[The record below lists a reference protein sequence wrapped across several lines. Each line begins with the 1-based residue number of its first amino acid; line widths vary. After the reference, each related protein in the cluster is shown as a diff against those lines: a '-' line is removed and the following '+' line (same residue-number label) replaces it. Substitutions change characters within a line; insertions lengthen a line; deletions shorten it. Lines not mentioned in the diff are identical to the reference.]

1 MTKEG
6 NKRRGKGARGLVSLI
21 LSLLLLLQ
29 GFVGSTPVYADP
41 GSKVFTFDIANGL
54 ESFSDPTHAQWTEG
68 GYTLDFSVTG
78 SSTQML
84 GSYEFD
90 DRESWTVLNEVEKGP
105 IVLTVSIPGKVFDLK
120 SFDLWNELSDED
132 AEYTISTNKGGSD
145 SGGIALDNGAPTL
158 KQLNFSGADFTG
170 ISSFTLTYTGM
181 EYAIGYSIDNLD
193 LHNITDLTTDPLS
206 NDAGLSSV
214 LGQIITAGGEAGTS
228 GEPKTAAI
236 TVTNTTTTVA
246 AINIVKHD
254 AGAIVTFY
262 GTDSTFATEA
272 TGSVNLTAGATTDI
286 YIKVE
291 AADETTLY
299 YKVTITRDA
308 AAQTPQPPT
317 VTGGAEYIDVTNVEA
332 GAELKLYIVGGQL
345 ASTTYRD
352 MGNGTYRFEDVLPH
366 SSWYYVTKSVGGQES
381 LSSFVNPT
389 FRIPVATKGVESV
402 DVTNVS
408 SNATIRLYKVVE
420 GTDPDILISENP
432 TSVGNGTYRFENITP
447 DSAGFYVTQYANTIE
462 SANCPFFG
470 VDLRTPSI
478 SGGNGQIT
486 VSNIFP
492 GANITLYDPNG
503 VIQTANNVTTAT
515 HQFSNVVPGNG
526 YYVQQTINGVISL
539 PSNSATTYS
548 SGPQFVGGTPTI
560 AVRQYP
566 NPTDLRDQL
575 YVSDL
580 DVGQTLTWTVVS
592 GPSHGTLDGFPAT
605 ASTNGSGGIYGTVGS
620 TDTRIPT
627 AVTYTPAQDYV
638 GDDSFTI
645 QVSDGT
651 ATATRTIQVG
661 VNHTSGT
668 SVNAMNSAELTEAI
682 NNPAVAI
689 IILTSNTTYQ
699 IGGAEINRPL
709 TIRGNGA
716 TIEVLSGVGQ
726 SFDDQTIYHLGMPD
740 KDGNRRYRGNI
751 FWYVKDGGS
760 LTVENLTLRN
770 TAITENAQGL
780 TGIFAAILLNDDAD
794 LDVSGVVF
802 DNFWFKNSKL
812 AEQNNLLAAQG
823 LGGYTTY
830 SDLSYGVYGDY
841 NCTGNITID
850 HSIFSSSNAFR
861 DAVHIYNANNVTL
874 DYNTFTGTNYSD
886 RLRESDAF
894 EYGMYLYGGNYTV
907 THNTVRYYDSYK
919 IPGYSSAGI
928 ALLPYNDTDAT
939 LEDNTIQGNTVGL
952 EIVGG
957 WEALTPAPNVTINQI
972 ELDTEDNG
980 FKIGEA
986 LKASNTISGSTGA
999 DIFIKLDQDDADE
1012 AFVYYAP
1019 FLSISGTNTTE
1030 PTLNFAQTAG
1040 AIELVSSAIT
1050 IEVEKSE
1057 DNGLSWTTASVEGTL
1072 DNSSTSAVVNLEAN
1086 KTYTLRVKMTH
1097 NNGQTPNAVIT
1108 GYSNAVTFTT
1118 ASGIS
1123 LITAPEFTF
1132 TAATE
1137 GYGPQ
1142 PVYSVTVMN
1151 TGAEGTGAL
1160 TITLSGENPGSFTL
1174 DQTSISDIAAG
1185 SNTNFTVRPNTGL
1198 AIGTYTA
1205 TVTVSGSTVTA
1216 QSFNVSFTV
1225 SPAGAT
1231 YTATI
1236 YHDIDN
1242 LAADVMGSVELKQGT
1257 TTITA
1262 SKSETG
1268 IGIYT
1273 ASLPNGY
1280 YSIYVNGVD
1289 TGRMLNISAG
1299 NSTATLRY
1307 YTVSF
1312 SATPSGTATGSSIN
1326 ATAGG
1331 TAISNGAVVLAGM
1344 SVAITASGTGAGS
1357 YTYAWSGGG
1366 TNGQTTGTLNIPFLN
1381 STVNATCT
1389 VTGSGSPP
1397 ADPDYRI
1404 NNESYN
1410 WSGSDQTIVL
1420 AGNSDTLT
1428 IFKAPTAVVK
1438 IDVQSDD
1445 GSNVTIDGNSI
1456 PCINTYVVVSNDITL
1471 NLHNLDITAPAG
1483 SSEWRENTGL
1493 LLKKTDTEADT
1504 MTIDVSGICRI
1515 KGNDSGPGI
1524 ASEQDQH
1531 LLITGTGTLYATGG
1545 DSAALYGSDGI
1556 NVISAIPFVTASGA
1570 KLTIDG
1576 GVTVNATGGNNTAGV
1591 GGRGILIGWGNIAI
1605 VNGTV
1610 NAIGG
1615 AGLVTNASGG
1625 NGIEASF
1632 PSTDHSKGGKITI
1645 TGGILT
1651 ASGGNSA
1658 NNYGGVGVYAFTG
1671 LEISGGMVT
1680 AAGGNS
1686 NAGPGGAAIYAREG
1700 NMIISG
1706 GTVIATGGGSDAGSG
1721 NTAVNVY
1728 DGNLEIS
1735 GGTVTVTGGSGHV
1748 NGSHAVYA
1756 HFGTVTIGNGANVTA
1771 SGGNGSTGLGGV
1783 GVRANGN
1790 SSGNTVTIAN
1800 SAGNVYIRGGEGV
1813 SEQRASIM
1821 GKYVYIGT
1829 GNIGPVVMEGTNP
1842 PRFIK
1847 NMFEG
1852 DDVYLVKVTTNP
1864 AAAVEIRCEV
1874 SGGEAADY
1882 TYRAVA
1888 ASDGTASL
1896 WLPEGT
1902 RILSAAG
1909 YIDANVN
1916 VVSND
1921 TQNSGTLNSTAGM
1934 MNVGSVKVAS
1944 FVASQTPIPA
1954 TLEITM
1960 SDIGLDADA
1969 FAISNDTT
1977 PTAVVTVNSATYANG
1992 KYTLSVSG
2000 MTYYDSYTLTITKEG
2015 YDTYTNSTF
2024 YGALAA
2030 GKDLDLVN
2038 EPNMFPTFSRALT
2051 NPGIVTISNS
2061 TYAKDARLYSG
2072 PVYTAIDTN
2081 NGHPD
2086 NGNQARFIGIFV
2098 NAPEGAKAVKTL
2110 RLDGQMLKVAE
2121 DSLIDSNPNYQE
2133 TVASGKAA
2141 NHNDYWK
2148 TIAFVPLYSQIAS
2161 ARQSDNS
2168 RILEDPADRFRIIE
2182 WYDNEEC
2189 TGEPIKVTRLMVKV
2203 EYIGTPASND
2213 AGIAT
2218 IAGEVITAGTEAGTK
2233 EAPKTASVNVAHAK
2247 SSIGLADIG
2256 AAANATVK
2264 LYTDAEFS
2272 QEITGSSTLAL
2283 TSGGA
2288 TTAYIKVTAQDGITV
2303 QCYAVTINREAS
2315 SRNDND
2321 DDSSPSTSN
2330 PTPTQPTTPANSAAI
2345 PVNVT
2350 DNHANSTTKTINA
2363 QITNDSNGTKT
2374 LSFKSQKAILEK
2386 KPDGTR
2392 TEFGNLDK
2400 VGFTPGQG
2408 TASSISLSAD
2418 GTIQVKNLANGT
2430 ESQFKVTFD
2439 LGNGQKIA
2447 IGRIEVKVD
2456 KDGAISLTSTLI
2468 DPYGIILDSATNQP
2482 ITGVDVKLYY
2492 ADTAR
2497 NRAGGKTPD
2506 TLVAL
2511 PTLTGFEPNDNA
2523 NPQVSNSYGAY
2534 AYMVFPQSDYYLL
2547 ATKAGYE
2554 RYKSPIITVEQDI
2567 VKWDF
2572 KMHQSLSGVQR
2583 LFGSNRVET
2592 AIAIAQANYPGKVA
2606 NVVLATANNYPDALA
2621 GSVLAYKLNAPLLLV
2636 GSTAQDQESLL
2647 NYLKE
2652 HVETAG
2658 TITILGGTGA
2668 VPAAVEET
2676 IQAHGYSQIIRLGG
2690 ANRYETALKIAEEL
2704 KVEQGRPVILAY
2716 GGNYPDAL
2724 SVSSAAAAI
2733 QSPILL
2739 VEKNG
2744 ISEGVKNKLA
2754 QIKPIKV
2761 YIIGLEGVI
2770 SQQVED
2776 EVAQLTS
2783 LKQENIIRIGGPDR
2797 YQTSLA
2803 VAKYFNLS
2811 GKNIGIATGNNFPD
2825 ALAGSVYAA
2834 NHNAPILLLNDT
2846 IPNDVMDYLKSR
2858 EMTGATIFGG
2868 EAVINAEIEQKLREL
2883 IK

>member
-1 MTKEG
+1 M
-6 NKRRGKGARGLVSLI
+6 
-21 LSLLLLLQ
+21 
-29 GFVGSTPVYADP
+29 
-41 GSKVFTFDIANGL
+41 
-54 ESFSDPTHAQWTEG
+54 
-68 GYTLDFSVTG
+68 
-78 SSTQML
+78 
-84 GSYEFD
+84 
-90 DRESWTVLNEVEKGP
+90 
-105 IVLTVSIPGKVFDLK
+105 
-120 SFDLWNELSDED
+120 
-132 AEYTISTNKGGSD
+132 
-145 SGGIALDNGAPTL
+145 
-158 KQLNFSGADFTG
+158 
-170 ISSFTLTYTGM
+170 
-181 EYAIGYSIDNLD
+181 
-193 LHNITDLTTDPLS
+193 
-206 NDAGLSSV
+206 
-214 LGQIITAGGEAGTS
+214 
-228 GEPKTAAI
+228 
-236 TVTNTTTTVA
+236 
-246 AINIVKHD
+246 
-254 AGAIVTFY
+254 TFY

-299 YKVTITRDA
+299 YKVTITRNA

-420 GTDPDILISENP
+420 GTDPDILISESP
-432 TSVGNGTYRFENITP
+432 TPVGNGTYRFENITP

-526 YYVQQTINGVISL
+526 YYVQQTINGVISS

-548 SGPQFVGGTPTI
+548 SGPQFVGVTPTI

-668 SVNAMNSAELTEAI
+668 SVNAMNSAELTQAI
-682 NNPAVAI
+682 NNPAVAT

-874 DYNTFTGTNYSD
+874 DYNTFTGTNYPD

-957 WEALTPAPNVTINQI
+957 WEALTPAPNVTINEI

-1072 DNSSTSAVVNLEAN
+1072 DNSSTSAVVNLEAD

-1108 GYSNAVTFTT
+1108 GYSNAVTLTT

-1123 LITAPEFTF
+1123 LVTAPEFTF
-1132 TAATE
+1132 TAATV
-1137 GYGPQ
+1137 GYGAQ
-1142 PVYSVTVMN
+1142 PPYSVTVNN
-1151 TGAEGTGAL
+1151 TGSEGTGAL
-1160 TITLSGENPGSFTL
+1160 TIALSGENPGSFEL
-1174 DQTSISDIAAG
+1174 SKNSIADIGSG
-1185 SNTNFTVRPNTGL
+1185 SNDIFTVRPITGL
-1198 AIGTYTA
+1198 TAGTYTA
-1205 TVTVSGSTVTA
+1205 TVTVSGVNVTA

-1225 SPAGAT
+1225 SPADT
-1231 YTATI
+1231 TFTATI
-1236 YHDIDN
+1236 QHNIDGV
-1242 LAADVMGSVELKQGT
+1242 LTDTTGSVELRIGSVS
-1257 TTITA
+1257 IPA
-1262 SKSETG
+1262 SKSATG
-1268 IGIYT
+1268 TYK
-1273 ASLPNGY
+1273 ASVPNGDY
-1280 YSIYVNGVD
+1280 AIYINGVD
-1289 TGRMLNISAG
+1289 SGRIIINAAAHSVTLN
-1299 NSTATLRY
+1299 Y
-1307 YTVSF
+1307 YTVTF
-1312 SATPSGTATGSSIN
+1312 AATFSGTATGSSIG

-1331 TAISNGAVVLAGM
+1331 VAISSGAVVLAGTP
-1344 SVAITASGTGAGS
+1344 VVLTATGTGAGS
-1357 YTYAWSGGG
+1357 YTYAWSGPG
-1366 TNGQTTGTLNIPFLN
+1366 TSGQTTATLSISLLN
-1381 STVNATCT
+1381 GMVNAAC
-1389 VTGSGSPP
+1389 VITGIGTPP
-1397 ADPDYRI
+1397 ADPDYTI
-1404 NNESYN
+1404 NGVGYN
-1410 WSGSDQTIVL
+1410 WTGSNQTVVLSG
-1420 AGNSDTLT
+1420 GNDTLT
-1428 IFKAPTAVVK
+1428 LLKAPIAVVK
-1438 IDVQSDD
+1438 IDVQSAD
-1445 GSNVTIDGNSI
+1445 GSNVTINGNSI
-1456 PCINTYVVVSNDITL
+1456 PCTNTNITVSNDITL
-1471 NLHNLDITAPAG
+1471 NLHDVDVTAPPKNLVPD
-1483 SSEWRENTGL
+1483 WRARNALMLMKGDLEQ
-1493 LLKKTDTEADT
+1493 DT
-1504 MTIDVSGICRI
+1504 MTVNVTGICSLR
-1515 KGNDSGPGI
+1515 GTEGGAGLDS
-1524 ASEQDQH
+1524 ETNQQV
-1531 LLITGTGTLYATGG
+1531 LITGTGTLNAGGG
-1545 DSAALYGSDGI
+1545 DIGTESTDGGHGIFI
-1556 NVISAIPFVTASGA
+1556 NTFTYQDEPGA
-1570 KLTIDG
+1570 TLTIEGD
-1576 GVTVNATGGNNTAGV
+1576 VQVNAQGGSSQ
-1591 GGRGILIGWGNIAI
+1591 GR
-1605 VNGTV
+1605 
-1610 NAIGG
+1610 
-1615 AGLVTNASGG
+1615 SGG
-1625 NGIEASF
+1625 NGIMMGWGDLTIQNHATVTATGGSSTGTAAGISNGGKGILVSF
-1632 PSTDHSKGGKITI
+1632 LSGNPAKGGNLTI
-1645 TGGILT
+1645 NDAAVT
-1651 ASGGNSA
+1651 ATGGNSEIG
-1658 NNYGGVGVYAFTG
+1658 YGGEGVYAFISMN
-1671 LEISGGMVT
+1671 ISGSSQINATGGESTSGRGGT
-1680 AAGGNS
+1680 ALYSYSGDMNITGGDIVAQGGNES
-1686 NAGPGGAAIYAREG
+1686 MAIYNATNDINMTDCTVSAIGGDGQANGSTAIYANDNINMTNCTVSAQGG
-1700 NMIISG
+1700 NG
-1706 GTVIATGGGSDAGSG
+1706 Q
-1721 NTAVNVY
+1721 
-1728 DGNLEIS
+1728 
-1735 GGTVTVTGGSGHV
+1735 V
-1748 NGSHAVYA
+1748 NGSHAIYA
-1756 HFGTVTIGNGANVTA
+1756 HRGRVNIGSGANVTA
-1771 SGGNGSTGLGGV
+1771 IGGDGSTGVGGV
-1783 GVRANGN
+1783 GVRAVGYNGTTLQ
-1790 SSGNTVTIAN
+1790 GNTVTIAN
-1800 SAGNVYIRGGEGV
+1800 SAGNVYIRGGEGA

-2133 TVASGKAA
+2133 TVASGKEA

-2189 TGEPIKVTRLMVKV
+2189 TGEPMKVTRLMVKV

-2218 IAGEVITAGTEAGTK
+2218 IAGTAITAGNQAGTK

-2256 AAANATVK
+2256 AAANATAQ

-2288 TTAYIKVTAQDGITV
+2288 TTAYIKVTAQDGTTV
-2303 QCYAVTINREAS
+2303 QYYAVTINREAS
-2315 SRNDND
+2315 SRGDND

-2350 DNHANSTTKTINA
+2350 DNHANSTTKTIHA

-2374 LSFKSQKAILEK
+2374 LSFKSQEAILEK

-2400 VGFTPGQG
+2400 VGFTPDQG

-2506 TLVAL
+2506 TLVEL

-2592 AIAIAQANYPGKVA
+2592 AIAIAQANYPGKVT

-2676 IQAHGYSQIIRLGG
+2676 IQAHGYSQVVRLGG

-2704 KVEQGRPVILAY
+2704 DVEQGRPVILAY
-2716 GGNYPDAL
+2716 GGNYPDTL

-2868 EAVINAEIEQKLREL
+2868 EAVINAEIEQKLKEL